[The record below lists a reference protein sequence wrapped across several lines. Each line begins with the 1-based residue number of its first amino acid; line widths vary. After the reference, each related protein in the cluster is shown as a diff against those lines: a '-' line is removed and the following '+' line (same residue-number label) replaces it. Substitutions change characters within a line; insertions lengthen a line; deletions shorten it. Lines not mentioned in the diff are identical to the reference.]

1 MRGRV
6 VGVLCLL
13 LIAAAPI
20 RVGATNGEL
29 PLGRPGLPETRT
41 TTQLAPGVTYTRIE
55 RGFRSNDDFFTVDVA
70 FVESESEAEQIAA
83 DLEASGYD
91 ARTAAIERAP
101 DDPRPGPSGYVVRS
115 GRFTTQQEADA
126 RTAELVAQG
135 YSSARTVYT
144 AQTGDPTTGP
154 FVVHVLEILPDVF
167 EGTVEAELATEI
179 VPEREKLTD
188 MARRTGAL
196 AGINAGYFVIG
207 EQDGTPGDLAGISVI
222 DGDLVSEAVNGRT
235 SLIVRPHDGAS
246 VATLESDIR
255 ATVDRRH
262 FLVDGVNR
270 EPGEIRSCGGVGGDV
285 PTQDPKHD
293 FTCADTSELIAF
305 TEAFGPATEA
315 GPGAEVVVDRTGR
328 VIAVRDARGGSIPPG
343 STVLSATGEV
353 AAELLG
359 VAHIGDRARVKADV
373 TEGGRKIAVADG
385 LGIVNGGPLLVEDGN
400 ARITAFAEGFVWLD
414 DPSFYYRFG
423 LFRHP
428 RTIAGVRADG
438 KILLVAIDG
447 RQFDYSVGA
456 SFAEEAGVM
465 RALGAIEALNLDG
478 GGSTTL
484 VIDGELVGRPSDAA
498 GERPIGDALLLFD

>member
-6 VGVLCLL
+6 VGVLCLFL
-13 LIAAAPI
+13 LAAAPVQ
-20 RVGATNGEL
+20 VGATNGEL

-55 RGFRSNDDFFTVDVA
+55 RGFRSNDDFYAVDVA

-126 RTAELVAQG
+126 RRAELVARG

-144 AQTGDPTTGP
+144 AQTGDPTAGP

-235 SLIVRPHDGAS
+235 SFIVRPHDGAS
-246 VATLESDIR
+246 VATLDSNISV
-255 ATVDRRH
+255 TVARRK
-262 FLVDGVNR
+262 FLVDGLNR
-270 EPGEIRSCGGVGGDV
+270 EPGEIRSCGGVGGDI

-293 FTCADTSELIAF
+293 FTCTDPSELIVF
-305 TEAFGPATEA
+305 TESFGATTEA
-315 GPGAEVVVDRTGR
+315 GPGAEAVVDRTGR
-328 VIAVRDARGGSIPPG
+328 VLAVREARGGSIPPG
-343 STVLSATGEV
+343 GIALSATGDV
-353 AAELLG
+353 AAELLR
-359 VAHIGDRARVKADV
+359 VAQVGDRARIEADI
-373 TEGGRKIAVADG
+373 TEGRRKIAVANG
-385 LGIVNGGPLLVEDGN
+385 LGIVNGGPLLVEDG
-400 ARITAFAEGFVWLD
+400 RDHITAFAEGFVWLD

-423 LFRHP
+423 IFRHP
-428 RTIAGVRADG
+428 RTIAGVTADG
-438 KILLVAIDG
+438 GLLLVAIDG

-465 RALGAIEALNLDG
+465 RALGAVDAVNLDG

-484 VIDGELVGRPSDAA
+484 VIDAELVNRPSDTT